1 MTEKLDLEAIR
12 RKIDEA
18 DSNLINAF
26 EERMQA
32 VLKVAEYKKANNLPV
47 RDRARE
53 LKVIEKAQSRLHNK
67 KYAPAAADLM
77 ESIMAIARSLEETQI
92 SSGTAVDEQPLE
104 VGCFGV
110 EGSYS
115 HKAMEEY
122 FAGRKINRHY
132 YSVFEDV
139 VKAVKNGEI
148 RYGVLPVENSST
160 GGITEVYDLLRHYGC
175 HITGE
180 KCVKIEHNLMA
191 LPGASLSGIT
201 EVYSHPQGF
210 AQCKDFFAEYPKMKL
225 VPYYSTSK
233 SAEAVKESG
242 SMHLA
247 AVAGKQAA
255 DLYGLQILAANINYN
270 SNNTTRFIII
280 ADAPEHSADADKI
293 TLVIAVKHEPGSLYR
308 VLGYFYHSGLNLTNL
323 ESRPIEGK
331 SWEYFFHIDLMGNLE
346 DTNVQETVRMLKD
359 NCAYFK
365 ILGNYRS
372 DMKQER

>member
-12 RKIDEA
+12 REIDEA
-18 DSNLINAF
+18 DKILINAF
-26 EERMQA
+26 ERRLDA
-32 VLKVAEYKKANNLPV
+32 VLKVAEYKKANNMPV

-53 LKVIEKAQSRLHNK
+53 LKVIAKAQSLLQNK
-67 KYAPAAADLM
+67 NYAPAATDLM
-77 ESIMAIARSLEETQI
+77 EGIMAIARGMEEKELQSDAKT
-92 SSGTAVDEQPLE
+92 SPAFD

-122 FAGRKINRHY
+122 FAGQNINRY
-132 YSVFEDV
+132 YYGVFEDV

-175 HITGE
+175 YITGE

-210 AQCKDFFAEYPKMKL
+210 AQCKEFFAEYPQMKQ

-242 SMHLA
+242 SLHLA

-255 DLYGLQILAANINYN
+255 ELYGLQILAANINYN
-270 SNNTTRFIII
+270 GNNTTRFIII
-280 ADAPEHSADADKI
+280 ANEAENKADADKI

-331 SWEYFFHIDLMGNLE
+331 SWEYFFHIDLMGNLA
-346 DTNVQETVRMLKD
+346 DTNVQETVRMLSD

>member
-12 RKIDEA
+12 REIDEA
-18 DSNLINAF
+18 DGILIKAF
-26 EERMQA
+26 ERRLDA

-53 LKVIEKAQSRLHNK
+53 LKVIEKAQGHLQNK
-67 KYAPAAADLM
+67 AYATAAADLM
-77 ESIMAIARSLEETQI
+77 ENIMAIARNLEE
-92 SSGTAVDEQPLE
+92 EQLQSAEATGPAFD

-122 FAGRKINRHY
+122 FAGKNINRHY
-132 YSVFEDV
+132 YGVFEDV

-175 HITGE
+175 FITGE

-191 LPGASLSGIT
+191 LPGAALSGIT

-210 AQCKDFFAEYPKMKL
+210 AQCKEFFAEYPQMKL

-233 SAEAVKESG
+233 SAEAVKESENL
-242 SMHLA
+242 HLA

-255 DLYGLQILAANINYN
+255 ELYGLQILAANINYN
-270 SNNTTRFIII
+270 GNNTTRFIII
-280 ADAPEHSADADKI
+280 ANQTERSADADKI

-331 SWEYFFHIDLMGNLE
+331 SWEYFFHIDLMGNLA
-346 DTNVQETVRMLKD
+346 DTNVQETVRMLKE

>member
-1 MTEKLDLEAIR
+1 M
-12 RKIDEA
+12 
-18 DSNLINAF
+18 
-26 EERMQA
+26 
-32 VLKVAEYKKANNLPV
+32 
-47 RDRARE
+47 
-53 LKVIEKAQSRLHNK
+53 
-67 KYAPAAADLM
+67 
-77 ESIMAIARSLEETQI
+77 
-92 SSGTAVDEQPLE
+92 
-104 VGCFGV
+104 
-110 EGSYS
+110 
-115 HKAMEEY
+115 
-122 FAGRKINRHY
+122 
-132 YSVFEDV
+132 FEDV

-160 GGITEVYDLLRHYGC
+160 GGITEVYDLVRRYDC
-175 HITGE
+175 HIAGE

-191 LPGASLSGIT
+191 LPGAVLSGIT

-210 AQCKDFFAEYPKMKL
+210 AQCKDFFAEYPQMKL
-225 VPYYSTSK
+225 IPYYSTSK

-242 SMHLA
+242 SLHKA

-255 DLYGLQILAANINYN
+255 ELYGLEILAANINYN
-270 SNNTTRFIII
+270 GNNTTRFIII
-280 ADAPEHSADADKI
+280 ANEAEHSADADKI

-331 SWEYFFHIDLMGNLE
+331 SWEYFFHIDLVGNLA

-372 DMKQER
+372 DMGRERL

>member
-1 MTEKLDLEAIR
+1 MTEKLDLEVIR
-12 RKIDEA
+12 REIDEA
-18 DSNLINAF
+18 DGILINAF
-26 EERMQA
+26 ERRLDA

-53 LKVIEKAQSRLHNK
+53 LKVIEKAQGRLQNK
-67 KYAPAAADLM
+67 TYAPAAADLM
-77 ESIMAIARSLEETQI
+77 ENIMAIARNLEE
-92 SSGTAVDEQPLE
+92 EQLQSAEATGPAIE

-122 FAGRKINRHY
+122 FAGKNINRHY
-132 YSVFEDV
+132 YGVFEDV

-148 RYGVLPVENSST
+148 RCGVLPVENSST

-175 HITGE
+175 FITGE

-191 LPGASLSGIT
+191 LPGAALSGIT

-210 AQCKDFFAEYPKMKL
+210 AQCKEFFAEYPQMKL

-242 SMHLA
+242 NLHLA

-270 SNNTTRFIII
+270 GNNTTRFIII
-280 ADAPEHSADADKI
+280 ANQTERSADADKI

-331 SWEYFFHIDLMGNLE
+331 SWEYFFHIDLMGNLA
-346 DTNVQETVRMLKD
+346 DTNVQETVRMLEE

>member
-1 MTEKLDLEAIR
+1 MKQTLDLEEIR
-12 RKIDEA
+12 REIDRLDEI
-18 DSNLINAF
+18 LINAF
-26 EERMQA
+26 EKRMQA
-32 VLKVAEYKKANNLPV
+32 VMRVAEYKKANNLPV

-53 LKVIEKAQSRLHNK
+53 LKVIEKAVARLGNK
-67 KYAPAAADLM
+67 KYASAAENFMEGLM
-77 ESIMAIARSLEETQI
+77 EIARNLEEEMLTDDI
-92 SSGTAVDEQPLE
+92 PAEGYAID

-122 FAGRKINRHY
+122 FAGKNINRHY

-139 VKAVKNGEI
+139 IKAVKNGEI

-175 HITGE
+175 YITGE

-191 LPGASLSGIT
+191 LPGAALSGIT

-210 AQCKDFFAEYPKMKL
+210 AQCKDFFAEYPQMKL

-233 SAEAVKESG
+233 SAEAVKAGG
-242 SMHLA
+242 SLHLA

-255 DLYGLQILAANINYN
+255 ELYGLQILAANINYN

-280 ADAPEHSADADKI
+280 ANEPEHNANADKI

-331 SWEYFFHIDLMGNLE
+331 SWEYFFHIDLTGNLG
-346 DTNVQETVRMLKD
+346 DSNVQETVRMLSD

-372 DMKQER
+372 DMGQER

>member
-12 RKIDEA
+12 REIDEA
-18 DSNLINAF
+18 DGILINAF
-26 EERMQA
+26 ERRLDA

-47 RDRARE
+47 RDHARE
-53 LKVIEKAQSRLHNK
+53 LKVIAKAQQRLQNK
-67 KYAPAAADLM
+67 KYAPAVADLM
-77 ESIMAIARSLEETQI
+77 ENIMAVARSMEEEQLQ
-92 SSGTAVDEQPLE
+92 TAAPQQEAFD

-122 FAGRKINRHY
+122 FAGKKITRHY

-175 HITGE
+175 YITGE

-191 LPGASLSGIT
+191 LPGATLSGIT

-210 AQCKDFFAEYPKMKL
+210 AQCKDFFAEYPQMKL

-242 SMHLA
+242 SLHLA

-255 DLYGLQILAANINYN
+255 ELYGLQILAANINN
-270 SNNTTRFIII
+270 NGNNTTRFIII
-280 ADAPEHSADADKI
+280 ANEAEHSADADKI

-331 SWEYFFHIDLMGNLE
+331 SWEYFFHIDLMGNLA
-346 DTNVQETVRMLKD
+346 DTNVQETVRMLSD
-359 NCAYFK
+359 NCAYFR

>member
-12 RKIDEA
+12 REIDEA
-18 DSNLINAF
+18 DGILINAF
-26 EERMQA
+26 ERRLDA
-32 VLKVAEYKKANNLPV
+32 VMKVAEYKKANNLPV

-53 LKVIEKAQSRLHNK
+53 LKVIEKAQGRLQNK
-67 KYAPAAADLM
+67 AYAPAAADLM
-77 ESIMAIARSLEETQI
+77 ESIMAIARNLEE
-92 SSGTAVDEQPLE
+92 EQLQSAASAGPAFD

-122 FAGRKINRHY
+122 FAGKNINRHY
-132 YSVFEDV
+132 YGVFEDV

-175 HITGE
+175 SITGE

-191 LPGASLSGIT
+191 LPGAALSGIA

-210 AQCKDFFAEYPKMKL
+210 AQCKEFFAEYPQMKL

-242 SMHLA
+242 NLHLA

-255 DLYGLQILAANINYN
+255 ELYGLQILAANINYN
-270 SNNTTRFIII
+270 GNNTTRFIII
-280 ADAPEHSADADKI
+280 ANQPEHSADADKI

-331 SWEYFFHIDLMGNLE
+331 SWEYFFHIDLMGNLA
-346 DTNVQETVRMLKD
+346 DTNVQETVRMLKE

>member
-1 MTEKLDLEAIR
+1 MTEQLDLEAIR
-12 RKIDEA
+12 REIDEA
-18 DSNLINAF
+18 DGILIQAF
-26 EERMQA
+26 ERRMRA
-32 VLKVAEYKKANNLPV
+32 VLKVAAYKKANHLPV

-53 LKVIEKAQSRLHNK
+53 LKVIAKAIGRLQDK
-67 KYAPAAADLM
+67 KYSKAAEDLM
-77 ESIMAIARSLEETQI
+77 ESIMAIARGLEE
-92 SSGTAVDEQPLE
+92 DELQNAEDKQAPAIE

-122 FAGRKINRHY
+122 FAGKNINRHY
-132 YSVFEDV
+132 YGVFEDV

-175 HITGE
+175 YITGE

-191 LPGASLSGIT
+191 LPGATLGGIT

-210 AQCKDFFAEYPKMKL
+210 AQCKEFFADYPQMKQ

-242 SMHLA
+242 SLHLA

-255 DLYGLQILAANINYN
+255 ELYGLQILAANINYN
-270 SNNTTRFIII
+270 GNNTTRFIVI
-280 ADAPEHSADADKI
+280 ANRPEQSADADKI

-331 SWEYFFHIDLMGNLE
+331 SWEYFFHIDLRGNLA
-346 DTNVQETVRMLKD
+346 DANVQETMQVLSD

-365 ILGNYRS
+365 LLGNYRS
-372 DMKQER
+372 DMGQER

>member
-12 RKIDEA
+12 REIDEA

-26 EERMQA
+26 ERRLQA
-32 VLKVAEYKKANNLPV
+32 VLRVAEYKKQNNLPV

-53 LKVIEKAQSRLHNK
+53 LKVIEKAQGKLRNK
-67 KYAPAAADLM
+67 NYAPAVAGLM
-77 ESIMAIARSLEETQI
+77 EEIMAIARKMEEQQI
-92 SSGTAVDEQPLE
+92 SAETVETVPLE

-122 FAGRKINRHY
+122 FAGKNINRHY

-160 GGITEVYDLLRHYGC
+160 GGITEVYDLVRRYDC
-175 HITGE
+175 HIAGE
-180 KCVKIEHNLMA
+180 KCVK
-191 LPGASLSGIT
+191 
-201 EVYSHPQGF
+201 F
-210 AQCKDFFAEYPKMKL
+210 AQCKDFFAEYPQMKL
-225 VPYYSTSK
+225 IPYYSTSK
-233 SAEAVKESG
+233 SAEAIKESG
-242 SMHLA
+242 SLHKA

-255 DLYGLQILAANINYN
+255 ELYGLEILAANINYN
-270 SNNTTRFIII
+270 GN
-280 ADAPEHSADADKI
+280 HSADADKI

-331 SWEYFFHIDLMGNLE
+331 SWEYFFHIDLVGNLA

-372 DMKQER
+372 DMGRER

>member
-12 RKIDEA
+12 REIDEA
-18 DSNLINAF
+18 DGILINAF
-26 EERMQA
+26 ERRLDA

-53 LKVIEKAQSRLHNK
+53 LKVIEKAQGRLQNK
-67 KYAPAAADLM
+67 AYAPAAADLM
-77 ESIMAIARSLEETQI
+77 ESIMAIARNLEE
-92 SSGTAVDEQPLE
+92 EQLQNAAAAGPAFD

-122 FAGRKINRHY
+122 FAGKNINRHY
-132 YSVFEDV
+132 YGVFEDV

-175 HITGE
+175 SITGE

-191 LPGASLSGIT
+191 LPGAALSGIT

-210 AQCKDFFAEYPKMKL
+210 AQCKEFFAEYPQMKL

-233 SAEAVKESG
+233 SAEAVKEG
-242 SMHLA
+242 GNLHLA

-255 DLYGLQILAANINYN
+255 ELYGLQILAANINYN
-270 SNNTTRFIII
+270 GNNTTRFIII
-280 ADAPEHSADADKI
+280 ANQAEHSADADKI

-331 SWEYFFHIDLMGNLE
+331 SWEYFFHIDLMGNLA
-346 DTNVQETVRMLKD
+346 DTNVQETVRMLKE

>member
-12 RKIDEA
+12 REIDEA
-18 DSNLINAF
+18 DNNLINAF
-26 EERMQA
+26 ERRLQA
-32 VLKVAEYKKANNLPV
+32 VLKVAEYKRRNNLPV

-53 LKVIEKAQSRLHNK
+53 LKVIEKAEGRLRNK
-67 KYAPAAADLM
+67 NYAPAAAELM
-77 ESIMAIARSLEETQI
+77 EKIMSIARLLEEQEM
-92 SSGTAVDEQPLE
+92 TAAPEPEQEPME

-122 FAGRKINRHY
+122 FAGEKINRHY

-160 GGITEVYDLLRHYGC
+160 GGITEVYDLLRHYDC
-175 HITGE
+175 HIVGE

-191 LPGASLSGIT
+191 LPGAVLSGIT

-210 AQCKDFFAEYPKMKL
+210 AQCKEFFAEYPQMKL

-233 SAEAVKESG
+233 SAEAVKASG
-242 SMHLA
+242 NLHLA

-270 SNNTTRFIII
+270 GNNTTRFIVI
-280 ADAPEHSADADKI
+280 ANEAEQNADADKI
-293 TLVIAVKHEPGSLYR
+293 TLVIAVKHQPGSLYR

-331 SWEYFFHIDLMGNLE
+331 SWEYFFHIDLMGNLA
-346 DTNVQETVRMLKD
+346 DTNVQETVRMLRE

>member
-1 MTEKLDLEAIR
+1 MAEKLDLEAIR
-12 RKIDEA
+12 REIDEA

-26 EERMQA
+26 ERRLQA
-32 VLKVAEYKKANNLPV
+32 VLKVAEYKRQNNLPV

-53 LKVIEKAQSRLHNK
+53 LKVIEKAQGRLHNK
-67 KYAPAAADLM
+67 NYAPAVAGLM
-77 ESIMAIARSLEETQI
+77 EEIMSIARLVEEQEINTAEAGQI
-92 SSGTAVDEQPLE
+92 PVE

-122 FAGRKINRHY
+122 FAGQNINRHY
-132 YSVFEDV
+132 YPVFEDV

-148 RYGVLPVENSST
+148 RYGVLPIENSST
-160 GGITEVYDLLRHYGC
+160 GGITEVYDLLRHYDC
-175 HITGE
+175 YIVGE

-191 LPGASLSGIT
+191 LPGASLSSIT

-210 AQCKDFFAEYPKMKL
+210 AQCKEFFAQYPQMKQ

-233 SAEAVKESG
+233 SAEAVKKSG
-242 SMHLA
+242 NLHLA

-270 SNNTTRFIII
+270 GNNTTRFIVI
-280 ADAPEHSADADKI
+280 ANAAEQSSDADKI
-293 TLVIAVKHEPGSLYR
+293 TLVIAVKHQPGSLYR

-331 SWEYFFHIDLMGNLE
+331 SWEYFFHIDLMGNLA
-346 DTNVQETVRMLKD
+346 DTNVQETVRMLSE

-372 DMKQER
+372 DMRQER

>member
-12 RKIDEA
+12 REIDEA
-18 DSNLINAF
+18 DGILINAF
-26 EERMQA
+26 ERRLDA
-32 VLKVAEYKKANNLPV
+32 VLKVAEYKKANDLPV

-53 LKVIEKAQSRLHNK
+53 LKVIEKAQGRLQNK
-67 KYAPAAADLM
+67 AYAPAAADLM
-77 ESIMAIARSLEETQI
+77 ESIMAIARNLEE
-92 SSGTAVDEQPLE
+92 EQLQSAAAAGPAFD

-122 FAGRKINRHY
+122 FAGKNINCHY
-132 YSVFEDV
+132 YGVFEDV

-175 HITGE
+175 SITGE

-191 LPGASLSGIT
+191 LPGAALSGIT

-210 AQCKDFFAEYPKMKL
+210 AQCKEFFAEYPQMKL

-242 SMHLA
+242 NLHLA

-255 DLYGLQILAANINYN
+255 ELYGLQILAANINYN
-270 SNNTTRFIII
+270 GNNTTRFIII
-280 ADAPEHSADADKI
+280 ANQPEHSADADKI

-331 SWEYFFHIDLMGNLE
+331 SWEYFFHIDLMGNLA
-346 DTNVQETVRMLKD
+346 DTNVQETVRMLKE

>member
-12 RKIDEA
+12 REIDEA

-26 EERMQA
+26 ERRLQA
-32 VLKVAEYKKANNLPV
+32 VLRVAEYKKQNNLPV

-53 LKVIEKAQSRLHNK
+53 LKVIEKAQGKLRNK
-67 KYAPAAADLM
+67 NYAPAVAGLM
-77 ESIMAIARSLEETQI
+77 EEIMAIARKMEEQQI
-92 SSGTAVDEQPLE
+92 TAEPVETVPLE

-122 FAGRKINRHY
+122 FAGKNINRHY

-160 GGITEVYDLLRHYGC
+160 GGITEVYDLVRRYDC
-175 HITGE
+175 HIAGE

-191 LPGASLSGIT
+191 LPGAVLSGIT

-210 AQCKDFFAEYPKMKL
+210 AQCKDFFAEYPQMKL
-225 VPYYSTSK
+225 IPYYSTSK

-242 SMHLA
+242 SLHKA

-255 DLYGLQILAANINYN
+255 GLYGLEILAANINYN
-270 SNNTTRFIII
+270 GNNTTRFIII
-280 ADAPEHSADADKI
+280 ANEAEHSSDADKI

-331 SWEYFFHIDLMGNLE
+331 SWEYFFHIDLVGNLA

-372 DMKQER
+372 DMGRER

>member
-12 RKIDEA
+12 REIDEA
-18 DSNLINAF
+18 DKILINAF
-26 EERMQA
+26 ERRLNA
-32 VLKVAEYKKANNLPV
+32 VLKVAEYKKANNMPV

-53 LKVIEKAQSRLHNK
+53 LKVIVKAQALLQNK
-67 KYAPAAADLM
+67 NYAPAAVDLM
-77 ESIMAIARSLEETQI
+77 EGIMAIARGMEEKELQSDVKT
-92 SSGTAVDEQPLE
+92 SPAFD

-122 FAGRKINRHY
+122 FAGQNINRHY
-132 YSVFEDV
+132 YGVFEDV

-175 HITGE
+175 YITGE

-210 AQCKDFFAEYPKMKL
+210 AQCKEFFAEYPQMKQ

-242 SMHLA
+242 SLHLA

-255 DLYGLQILAANINYN
+255 ELYGLQILAANINYN
-270 SNNTTRFIII
+270 GNNTTRFIII
-280 ADAPEHSADADKI
+280 ANEAEHKADADKI

-331 SWEYFFHIDLMGNLE
+331 SWEYFFHIDLMGNLA
-346 DTNVQETVRMLKD
+346 DTNVQETVNMLRD

-372 DMKQER
+372 DMRQER

>member
-12 RKIDEA
+12 REIDEA
-18 DSNLINAF
+18 DGILINAF
-26 EERMQA
+26 ERRLDA

-53 LKVIEKAQSRLHNK
+53 LKVIAKAQERLQNK
-67 KYAPAAADLM
+67 KY
-77 ESIMAIARSLEETQI
+77 
-92 SSGTAVDEQPLE
+92 
-104 VGCFGV
+104 
-110 EGSYS
+110 
-115 HKAMEEY
+115 
-122 FAGRKINRHY
+122 
-132 YSVFEDV
+132 
-139 VKAVKNGEI
+139 
-148 RYGVLPVENSST
+148 LPVENSST

-175 HITGE
+175 YITGE

-191 LPGASLSGIT
+191 LPGATLSGIT

-210 AQCKDFFAEYPKMKL
+210 AQCKDFFAEYPQMKL

-255 DLYGLQILAANINYN
+255 ELYGLQILAANINYN
-270 SNNTTRFIII
+270 GNNTTRFIII
-280 ADAPEHSADADKI
+280 ANEAEHSADADKI

-331 SWEYFFHIDLMGNLE
+331 SWEYFFHIDLMGNLA
-346 DTNVQETVRMLKD
+346 DTNVQETVRMLSD
-359 NCAYFK
+359 NCAYFR